1 MEIYCDKVRC
11 LLGGGRDVTVGAGAD
26 GRVVLSG
33 AKAVAASD
41 GPSLAAAMRR
51 ASSARATGATASNAS
66 SSRSHA
72 VLIVTVGGVATW
84 RAPATLALVDLA
96 GSERATRTG
105 AAGSTADE
113 GRAINA
119 SLAVLG
125 RVVSALAAGRPHVP
139 FRDAALTRVL
149 RDGLSGGARPTAI
162 VCASPGATD
171 AGETLGALRFGAR
184 ARGLDAAVHATVAAS
199 VPSAV
204 SSDGGDTASAAGTA
218 AALAALED
226 ARGEVVVL
234 QSRLAAR
241 RAWGRVAAVMALTV
255 VQVGC
260 VGVLWV
266 SCV

>member
-1 MEIYCDKVRC
+1 MRC
-11 LLGGGRDVTVGAGAD
+11 LLGGGRDVTVGAGVD

-41 GPSLAAAMRR
+41 GPALAAAMRR
-51 ASSARATGATASNAS
+51 ASSTRAMGTTTSNAT

-72 VLIVTVGGVATW
+72 ILIVAVGGVKTW

-96 GSERATRTG
+96 GSERVTRTG
-105 AAGSTADE
+105 AVGSTADE

-149 RDGLSGGARPTAI
+149 RDGLSGGARPTVI
-162 VCASPGATD
+162 VYASPGEAD

-184 ARGLDAAVHATVAAS
+184 ARGLDAAVHATVSAS
-199 VPSAV
+199 VPSAAGG
-204 SSDGGDTASAAGTA
+204 SGGDTTSAAGTA

-226 ARGEVVVL
+226 ARNEVSAL
-234 QSRLAAR
+234 LTRLAAR
-241 RAWGRVAAVMALTV
+241 RAWGRVAGVVALAV

-260 VGVLWV
+260 VGVLWA